1 MVTQPDAGLTPGV
14 ATRPAVTA
22 WTFPRGA
29 ASVALMARFAAE
41 HGVPMEDVLH
51 GSGITPAAATD
62 PGTQIDAHQEL
73 AVVRNLVRRLG
84 HRQALGIEV
93 GRRYRLS
100 TFGIFGFACL
110 SSQTLRDVISFAL
123 RYWDLSFA
131 FAIPVVEITDG
142 RLRLELRDDDV
153 PEDVRRFAVE
163 RDIAAIFTV
172 LRELLTE
179 PVGLLSQRFRFPAP
193 PEGELAAYRDVLGVR
208 PEFGARDNVG
218 YLDGALLDRP
228 LPKADP
234 RTVAE
239 CEAVCRELVARKR
252 ARTGLSQQVRARLL
266 RLGALEAGIDAGMEA
281 VARDLHISV
290 RTLRRRLA
298 EDGTSYRELRD
309 EVREALA
316 EELLATGALSV
327 SDVAIRLGY
336 AEATSFIAA
345 FRRWK
350 GMTPAAY
357 ARRLRDSG

>member
-1 MVTQPDAGLTPGV
+1 MVTHSDLAPGV
-14 ATRPAVTA
+14 EGKPAVEA
-22 WTFPRGA
+22 WTFPRGS

-41 HGVPMEDVLH
+41 HGVPVDDVLQ
-51 GSGITPAAATD
+51 GSGITASAASDPA
-62 PGTQIDAHQEL
+62 TQIDAHQEL
-73 AVVRNLVRRLG
+73 AVVRNLVGALG
-84 HRQALGIEV
+84 HRPALGLEV

-110 SSQTLRDVISFAL
+110 SSQTLRDAITFAL

-131 FAIPVVEITDG
+131 FAIPVVEIADG
-142 RLRLELRDDDV
+142 KLRLELRDGDV

-163 RDIAAIFTV
+163 RDLAAIFTV
-172 LRELLTE
+172 LRELLTV
-179 PVGLLSQRFRFPAP
+179 PVGLLSQRFRFPP
-193 PEGELAAYRDVLGVR
+193 PQAKELPAYEDVFGVR
-208 PEFGARDNVG
+208 PTFGAADNVG
-218 YLDGALLDRP
+218 YLDGALLDHP

-234 RTVAE
+234 QTVAE
-239 CEAVCRELVARKR
+239 CEAACRELVARKR
-252 ARTGLSQQVRARLL
+252 TRTGLSQQVRARLL
-266 RLGALEAGIDAGMEA
+266 RIGALESGIDAGMEA

-290 RTLRRRLA
+290 RTLRRRLS

-350 GMTPAAY
+350 GVTPAAY
-357 ARRLRDSG
+357 ARRLRASG

>member
-218 YLDGALLDRP
+218 YLDGVLLDRP
-228 LPKADP
+228 LPKGRPTDRRRVRGGVP
-234 RTVAE
+234 RAGRAQACPHRVVPAG
-239 CEAVCRELVARKR
+239 AGPSAAARR
-252 ARTGLSQQVRARLL
+252 ARGGNRRGHGSGGPRPAHQRAYPAPAPRRGRHQLS
-266 RLGALEAGIDAGMEA
+266 
-281 VARDLHISV
+281 
-290 RTLRRRLA
+290 
-298 EDGTSYRELRD
+298 
-309 EVREALA
+309 
-316 EELLATGALSV
+316 
-327 SDVAIRLGY
+327 
-336 AEATSFIAA
+336 
-345 FRRWK
+345 
-350 GMTPAAY
+350 
-357 ARRLRDSG
+357 